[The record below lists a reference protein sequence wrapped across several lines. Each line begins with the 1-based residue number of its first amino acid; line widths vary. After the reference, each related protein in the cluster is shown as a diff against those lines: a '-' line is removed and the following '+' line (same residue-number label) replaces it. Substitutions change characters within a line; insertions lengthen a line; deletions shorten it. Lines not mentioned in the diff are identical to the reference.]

1 MVYIASSSQGYIVRA
16 CLKIKVRR
24 PVTDGEDQPQ
34 TGEPATDWKNQTD
47 RQTGRTSQTGRIS
60 HRSGGPATDRLGG
73 LAKDW

>member
-47 RQTGRTSQTGRIS
+47 RQ
-60 HRSGGPATDRLGG
+60 GGPARQGG
-73 LAKDW
+73 LATDREDQPQTDLED